1 MSQSFQQSIYSF
13 PNAYERSAAANEWVM
28 REQGGGFEAPPPPV
42 FDAGGMLTEIM
53 NRPWQ
58 KPGGGGATED
68 QIQPSHKHHLSAL
81 ADNELSFTNPQVKP
95 SNLEGFHL
103 ISPINP
109 VSDMQ
114 PPPSQMSWIG
124 GGGHEAEGQG
134 LSLSLSSLRNLEA
147 NKFEKMNVGNGE
159 LYFHGSNSYPLGDP
173 MMFGAH
179 ENQIHLGY
187 VESSRS
193 TTLLRNSLYSKAAQ
207 ELLMEFCSVGNG
219 RENRIVKK
227 QGRNPN
233 LASDDNGG
241 DVSSSNHHSLS
252 PSERTEYQ
260 RRKIKLLSML
270 DEVDE
275 RYMKYSEQMQ
285 AMVNSFDAVAGEG
298 AAAAYTGLARR
309 AMSQHFRSMKD
320 AVECE
325 VKECLTALGEK
336 EVGITKGETPR
347 LKAVEQ
353 KYRRQKALQ
362 LQHMGMGTMDHDS
375 WRLLKM
381 VIERGD
387 KVGPPV
393 VWLPSVQ
400 ARATA
405 ADAVAVSSLFP
416 LLFVGRLIPVGF
428 GLLELPAM
436 LTALVARSPIADAA
450 VALPP
455 PFRFRFCFDFFMSS
469 HQSGN
474 PWRWKHVSAVCF
486 FPPQWLH
493 VNLLLS
499 AFWWNLGGGG
509 LLRSIAAN
517 PAPIPVSCESPVGLR
532 TRSLADSRLTIAYA
546 FLTVGTGSLFKISLF
561 MVSIRIPFID
571 RDPEALK
578 LVPQAFETHVSLLH
592 VVLKKAGKGISGTRP
607 QRGLPDRSV
616 TILRAWLFEHF
627 LHPYPT
633 EADKHLLSRQ
643 TGLSKNQV
651 SNWFIN
657 ARVRLWK
664 PMVEEMYQQEFKE
677 AAAANDAETIAPK
690 RDPSETTSSAGGN
703 AAAGEVSLT
712 LGLRRSENVPIM
724 SHLSVRD
731 FGAYE

>member
-1 MSQSFQQSIYSF
+1 MSQSFQQSIYGF
-13 PNAYERSAAANEWVM
+13 PNAYERSNEWVM

-58 KPGGGGATED
+58 KPGGGGATEG

-81 ADNELSFTNPQVKP
+81 ADN
-95 SNLEGFHL
+95 
-103 ISPINP
+103 
-109 VSDMQ
+109 Q
-114 PPPSQMSWIG
+114 PPPPQMMSWIG

-159 LYFHGSNSYPLGDP
+159 LYFNSYPLGGDP
-173 MMFGAH
+173 MTH

-187 VESSRS
+187 VESSSRS

-219 RENRIVKK
+219 IVKK

-241 DVSSSNHHSLS
+241 GVSSSKNHHSLS

-260 RRKIKLLSML
+260 RRKLQLLSML
-270 DEVDE
+270 DEVEE

-285 AMVNSFDAVAGEG
+285 AMVKSFDAAAGEG
-298 AAAAYTGLARR
+298 AAEAYTGLARR
-309 AMSQHFRSMKD
+309 AMSQHFRTMKD
-320 AVECE
+320 AVERE
-325 VKECLTALGEK
+325 VRECLTALGEK
-336 EVGITKGETPR
+336 EAGITKGETPR

-362 LQHMGMGTMDHDS
+362 LQHMGMGGTDHDS
-375 WRLLKM
+375 W
-381 VIERGD
+381 
-387 KVGPPV
+387 
-393 VWLPSVQ
+393 
-400 ARATA
+400 
-405 ADAVAVSSLFP
+405 
-416 LLFVGRLIPVGF
+416 
-428 GLLELPAM
+428 
-436 LTALVARSPIADAA
+436 
-450 VALPP
+450 
-455 PFRFRFCFDFFMSS
+455 
-469 HQSGN
+469 
-474 PWRWKHVSAVCF
+474 
-486 FPPQWLH
+486 
-493 VNLLLS
+493 
-499 AFWWNLGGGG
+499 
-509 LLRSIAAN
+509 
-517 PAPIPVSCESPVGLR
+517 
-532 TRSLADSRLTIAYA
+532 
-546 FLTVGTGSLFKISLF
+546 
-561 MVSIRIPFID
+561 
-571 RDPEALK
+571 
-578 LVPQAFETHVSLLH
+578 
-592 VVLKKAGKGISGTRP
+592 RP

-616 TILRAWLFEHF
+616 TVLRAWLFEHF
-627 LHPYPT
+627 LHPYPS

-677 AAAANDAETIAPK
+677 AAAETIAPK
-690 RDPSETTSSAGGN
+690 RDPSESTSSAGGN

-712 LGLRRSENVPIM
+712 LGLRRSENNVPIM